1 VKLLLLV
8 LLTSSL
14 AGSAAEPPPNT
25 IPVITMKTG
34 QDSTCFEVDVDHL
47 EDNRMSLMLDAP
59 LDAGYYDRFGLA
71 VFVERESGLWLGW
84 ETDESV
90 EDSVLV
96 ETIDAGWSE
105 VERVDPGGGLPD
117 DTLEVLWLGFR
128 PDGGADMRVRV
139 GRVELTE

>member
-1 VKLLLLV
+1 MSETAVSPPVWKTDDV
-8 LLTSSL
+8 
-14 AGSAAEPPPNT
+14 AGLSGW
-25 IPVITMKTG
+25 TG
-34 QDSTCFEVDVDHL
+34 TYTDSIGGMFEGMVDDGHL
-47 EDNRMSLMLDAP
+47 DDNRMSLRLDAP

-105 VERVDPGGGLPD
+105 LERVDPGGGLPD